1 MSENL
6 AASVRARL
14 LDYSRE
20 TRQDFYQVLT
30 RYTIERF
37 LYRIG
42 VSPYADSFMLKGA
55 LLFDL
60 WFDIPH
66 RATRDVDLLG
76 FGSAELSAIEAIFQE
91 LCRIE
96 YPDGMIFRPESV
108 KVDEIRKEARYDGVR
123 VVLLGY
129 PDGARCLVQVDIG
142 FGDTVT
148 PEAEDVQYPVILKD
162 FAQPTMRAY
171 PRYTV
176 VAEKFDAVY
185 SLGMANSRM
194 KDYFDLYT
202 LARYMDFDRATLGR
216 AVNATFERRRTVVV
230 DSTPIGLT
238 DTFAEDS
245 QKQMQWQAFLRKN
258 GIESVSLGEVVAFLA
273 GFLLPVYNASLHG
286 EVFSHE
292 WKAGGPW
299 I

>member
-14 LDYSRE
+14 LNYSRE
-20 TRQDFYQVLT
+20 TRQDFNQVLT
-30 RYTIERF
+30 RYAIERF

-42 VSPYADSFMLKGA
+42 ASPYADSFMLKGA

-66 RATRDVDLLG
+66 RATRDADLLG
-76 FGSAELSAIEAIFQE
+76 FGSAELTSIESIFQE

-123 VVLLGY
+123 VILLGFL
-129 PDGARCLVQVDIG
+129 DGARCLVQVDIG
-142 FGDTVT
+142 FGDAVT

-162 FAQPTMRAY
+162 LAQPTMRAY

-202 LARYMDFDRATLGR
+202 LARYMDFDGATLGC
-216 AVNATFERRRTVVV
+216 AIKATFERRQTVVV
-230 DSTPIGLT
+230 DAAPIGLT
-238 DTFAEDS
+238 DTFAKDS
-245 QKQMQWQAFLRKN
+245 QKQTQWQAFLRKN
-258 GIESVSLGEVVAFLA
+258 GIESVSFGEVVAVLA
-273 GFLLPVYNASLHG
+273 AFLLPVADAVFQG
-286 EVFSHE
+286 ESFSHE

-299 I
+299 S

>member
-14 LDYSRE
+14 FNYSRE
-20 TRQDFYQVLT
+20 TKQEFNQVLT
-30 RYTIERF
+30 RYAIERF

-60 WFDIPH
+60 WFGIPH
-66 RATRDVDLLG
+66 RATRDADLLG
-76 FGSAELSAIEAIFQE
+76 FGSAELSEIEAIFRE

-96 YPDGMIFRPESV
+96 YPDGMTFRPESV
-108 KVDEIRKEARYDGVR
+108 KVEEIRKEARYDGVR
-123 VVLLGY
+123 VILLGY
-129 PDGARCLVQVDIG
+129 LDGARCLVQVDIG
-142 FGDTVT
+142 FGDAVT
-148 PEAEDVQYPVILKD
+148 PEAEEVQYPVILKD

-171 PRYTV
+171 TRYTV

-202 LARYMDFDRATLGR
+202 LARYMDFDGETLGR
-216 AVNATFERRRTVVV
+216 AIIATFERRRTAV
-230 DSTPIGLT
+230 SNFAPIGLT
-238 DTFAEDS
+238 DTFAKDT
-245 QKQMQWQAFLRKN
+245 QKQTQWQAFLRKN
-258 GIESVSLGEVVAFLA
+258 GIESVSLGEAVSVLA
-273 GFLLPVYNASLHG
+273 TFLLPVADAVFQGESFSL
-286 EVFSHE
+286 E
-292 WKAGGPW
+292 WKPGGPW
-299 I
+299 S

>member
-129 PDGARCLVQVDIG
+129 LDGARCLVQVDIG

-202 LARYMDFDRATLGR
+202 LARYMDFDGATLGR

>member
-1 MSENL
+1 MSTNL

-14 LDYSRE
+14 LKYSRE
-20 TRQDFYQVLT
+20 TRQEYNQVLT
-30 RYTIERF
+30 RYAIERF

-42 VSPYADSFMLKGA
+42 ASPYADSFILKGA

-76 FGSAELSAIEAIFQE
+76 FGSAELSRIEMIFQE
-91 LCRIE
+91 LCLIE

-108 KVDEIRKEARYDGVR
+108 NVDEIRKDARYDGVR

-129 PDGARCLVQVDIG
+129 LDGARCQVQVDIG
-142 FGDTVT
+142 FGDAVT
-148 PEAEDVQYPVILKD
+148 PAADVVEYPVILND
-162 FAQPTMRAY
+162 FARPTMRAY

-176 VAEKFDAVY
+176 VAEKFDALN

-202 LARYMDFDRATLGR
+202 LARYMDFDGVILNRAIK
-216 AVNATFERRRTVVV
+216 ATFERRQTVVLNSV
-230 DSTPIGLT
+230 PIGLSE
-238 DTFAEDS
+238 AYAQDS
-245 QKQMQWQAFLRKN
+245 QKLVQWNAFLRKN
-258 GIESVSLGEVVAFLA
+258 RLESVSLDEVVTVLA
-273 GFLLPVYNASLHG
+273 AFLLPVTNSLFHD
-286 EVFSHE
+286 EVFTLE

-299 I
+299 S